1 LIASSP
7 AGLAWDQLAS
17 FVTGSKLSLL
27 CISEVEQIE
36 AGVKNNYSSQKNKG
50 LTMKEEK
57 DLPPSP

>member
-27 CISEVEQIE
+27 YISRLMSVD
-36 AGVKNNYSSQKNKG
+36 V
-50 LTMKEEK
+50 
-57 DLPPSP
+57 